1 MAARTSTRHNPRRR
15 TATQRPEGSRR
26 GRSPR
31 TSRVEERRAGVG
43 SLSEAAVLGL
53 EQERLVVV
61 RGTLPRLWPV
71 PSLEQIAAIVRMT
84 DPVLRNLHITQTY
97 HVLTIALTDLL
108 GEENVAWCAHAT
120 WASKTAGFFIRK
132 EVVPGL
138 IRDLLERADAL
149 TRGMGGL
156 PGEFLGAWAAPF
168 GLQMVLTRA
177 IHQITDEVARQTARG
192 NLLVFEELAPLYVA
206 MIDHFSGSE
215 RYEQATLDR
224 FLALLSRGPVS
235 REGQDL
241 LIRAFT
247 HYYEAMF
254 EQEPKVRAERIFLA
268 NALVGYHEQTRLQGP
283 IVGALHAP
291 LRQVFLDE
299 VVEFMGVPSAR
310 RGNPLQEMSLRGV
323 FGPLA
328 ARLERLWRE
337 LSTRALMRIEL
348 PDVTL
353 RLGEDIPALNAE
365 RDFPPSLARVEHPE
379 LVTLMGTLDRTQ
391 NDTAGSAAR
400 DWGDLGDRM
409 NLIVDLFRTRQQDRV
424 LYDQPFTFM
433 QVEALRQGRV
443 PHGRL

>member
-1 MAARTSTRHNPRRR
+1 M
-15 TATQRPEGSRR
+15 
-26 GRSPR
+26 
-31 TSRVEERRAGVG
+31 
-43 SLSEAAVLGL
+43 
-53 EQERLVVV
+53 VV
-61 RGTLPRLWPV
+61 RGTLPRFWPV
-71 PSLEQIAAIVRMT
+71 PTQEEIAGIAAMT

-108 GEENVAWCAHAT
+108 GEEDVSWCAHAT

-138 IRDLLERADAL
+138 IRDILERADAM
-149 TRGMGGL
+149 TRSMSAL
-156 PGEFLGAWAAPF
+156 PGPLAGAWAAPF
-168 GLQMVLTRA
+168 GLQAVLSRA
-177 IHQITDEVARQTARG
+177 VQQIADEIARQVARG
-192 NLLVFEELAPLYVA
+192 NQLVFEELAPLYAA
-206 MIDHFSGSE
+206 MLEQFSGSE

-224 FLALLSRGPVS
+224 FLSRLSRGPVS

-254 EQEPKVRAERIFLA
+254 EQDAKARAERIFLA

-283 IVGALHAP
+283 IIGALHAP

-299 VVEFMGVPSAR
+299 LVEHMGVPSAR
-310 RGNPLQEMSLRGV
+310 RANPLHEMSLRGA
-323 FGPLA
+323 FGPMA
-328 ARLERLWRE
+328 SRLERLWRE
-337 LSTRALMRIEL
+337 LSTRALMRHEL
-348 PDVTL
+348 PDVAL

-365 RDFPPSLARVEHPE
+365 RDFPPTLARVEHPE
-379 LVTLMGTLDRTQ
+379 LVSLMASLDRTP

>member
-1 MAARTSTRHNPRRR
+1 MAARTSSRRNPRRR
-15 TATQRPEGSRR
+15 SAKHRAGRSRQPGSRGGATSGAL
-26 GRSPR
+26 GREP
-31 TSRVEERRAGVG
+31 
-43 SLSEAAVLGL
+43 
-53 EQERLVVV
+53 ERLVLMQ
-61 RGTLPRLWPV
+61 GTLPRLWPV
-71 PSLEQIAAIVRMT
+71 PTAAEIDAIVRMT
-84 DPVLRNLHITQTY
+84 DPVIRNLHITQTY

-138 IRDLLERADAL
+138 LRDLLERADSMTRSMGAL
-149 TRGMGGL
+149 H
-156 PGEFLGAWAAPF
+156 GELLGAWAAPF
-168 GLQMVLTRA
+168 GIQAILTRA
-177 IHQITDEVARQTARG
+177 IQQIADEVARHIAHG
-192 NLLVFEELAPLYVA
+192 NFLVFEELAPLYVA
-206 MIDHFSGSE
+206 MIEHFSGSD
-215 RYEQATLDR
+215 RYDQATLDR
-224 FLALLSRGPVS
+224 FLARLSRGPVS

-254 EQEPKVRAERIFLA
+254 EQDAKARAERIFLA
-268 NALVGYHEQTRLQGP
+268 NALVGYHEQARLQGP
-283 IVGALHAP
+283 LMGALAAP
-291 LRQVFLDE
+291 LRQVFLE
-299 VVEFMGVPSAR
+299 QAVESLGMAPAR
-310 RGNPLQEMSLRGV
+310 RGSPFHELSLRAT

-337 LSTRALMRIEL
+337 LITRALMRLDL

-365 RDFPPSLARVEHPE
+365 RDFPSALSRLEHPE
-379 LVTLMGTLDRTQ
+379 LVSLMETLDRTP

-433 QVEALRQGRV
+433 QVEGLRQGRV

>member
-1 MAARTSTRHNPRRR
+1 M
-15 TATQRPEGSRR
+15 
-26 GRSPR
+26 
-31 TSRVEERRAGVG
+31 
-43 SLSEAAVLGL
+43 EA
-53 EQERLVVV
+53 ERLVVV
-61 RGTLPRLWPV
+61 QGTLPRFWAV
-71 PSLEQIAAIVRMT
+71 PTESEIDAILRMT
-84 DPVLRNLHITQTY
+84 DPVLRNLHITHTY

-138 IRDLLERADAL
+138 LRDLLERADSL
-149 TRGMGGL
+149 TRSVGGL
-156 PGEFLGAWAAPF
+156 QAELLGTWAAPF
-168 GLQMVLTRA
+168 GVQAVLTRA
-177 IHQITDEVARQTARG
+177 IQQIADEVARHIAHG
-192 NLLVFEELAPLYVA
+192 NLLVFEELAPLYAA
-206 MIDHFSGSE
+206 MIEHFSASE

-224 FLALLSRGPVS
+224 FLARLSRGPVS

-254 EQEPKVRAERIFLA
+254 EQDAKARAERIFLA

-283 IVGALHAP
+283 ILGALHAP
-291 LRQVFLDE
+291 MRQVFLDQ
-299 VVEFMGVPSAR
+299 VVELMGVSPSR
-310 RGNPLQEMSLRGV
+310 RANPFHEMSLRGS

-328 ARLERLWRE
+328 GKLERLWRE
-337 LSTRALMRIEL
+337 LITRALMRHDL

-365 RDFPPSLARVEHPE
+365 RDFPPTLSRLEHPE
-379 LVTLMGTLDRTQ
+379 LVSLMATLDRTP